1 VDVEKEMIITAVSCK
16 PPVDAVQP
24 VGISKRNGI
33 KIRGLIL
40 DIKKAKHDT
49 DEIQRKYKFTVRNQ

>member
-1 VDVEKEMIITAVSCK
+1 MDVEKEMLITVSCK
-16 PPVDAVQP
+16 PPVDAFQT

-40 DIKKAKHDT
+40 DIMKPKRDT
-49 DEIQRKYKFTVRNQ
+49 YYNKRKYKVAVRKH